1 MRGDN
6 RRELYCSR
14 RWKITVNRRRTRKT
28 SEEIDEFVSA
38 PASAP
43 VISTMMSTA
52 GNKRLLIDVCERRPL
67 EVRGSKRSPGP
78 SLLQIFRQKFLERQF
93 NCGER
98 GEEKHK
104 ILFFLNDIFFFCDC
118 KYSPRPVST
127 KKQHG
132 PFCKA
137 YPAPSFVRRR
147 LCSAE

>member
-6 RRELYCSR
+6 SRKLYCSR

-28 SEEIDEFVSA
+28 SEEIDAFVSA
-38 PASAP
+38 PACD
-43 VISTMMSTA
+43 MMSTA

-67 EVRGSKRSPGP
+67 EVRGSKRSTGP
-78 SLLQIFRQKFLERQF
+78 SLLHIFRQKFLERQF
-93 NCGER
+93 NCGQR

-104 ILFFLNDIFFFCDC
+104 IFFFFFFNESFFCDC
-118 KYSPRPVST
+118 KYPLRPVST

-137 YPAPSFVRRR
+137 YPAPSFVCSC